1 MSRIVIVG
9 YRPKPGCDEALGAL
23 MKTHVDRL
31 RKEGL
36 ATDRKSIVMRA
47 DDGTFVEVFEWKSE
61 EAMQSAHSNANVRQ
75 IARKSPGHNVPG
87 HIARCIGCNR
97 QRRALAF
104 KEHPQVWDAPMIN
117 IGVRP
122 GKAPDSF

>member
-9 YRPKPGCDEALGAL
+9 YRPKPACDEALGAL
-23 MKTHVDRL
+23 MKTHVERL

-75 IARKSPGHNVPG
+75 MWDEYEAVCEYVPVG
-87 HIARCIGCNR
+87 E
-97 QRRALAF
+97 LP
-104 KEHPQVWDAPMIN
+104 EM
-117 IGVRP
+117 
-122 GKAPDSF
+122 DSLFSSFTPFDF